1 MQNNV
6 EELWDS
12 KERCY
17 ETSLECAKKLKNS
30 FAKVGAYSSEQK
42 FIHGDPKGVI
52 QWIGEEA
59 EAFDE
64 ILSDRGDF
72 CAFAGARGAAVIL
85 EYASCEHV
93 KAAAQP
99 ESIFSADDTKD
110 PSVEASLLGGRFYSD
125 VWMKG
130 GREMVDEAIKKS
142 EKESHDA
149 REEAKRAKEAAEHA
163 RIISTFI

>member
-1 MQNNV
+1 MH
-6 EELWDS
+6 EED
-12 KERCY
+12 E
-17 ETSLECAKKLKNS
+17 NS
-30 FAKVGAYSSEQK
+30 FIRVGAYSSEQK
-42 FIHGDPKGVI
+42 FIRGDPKGVI

-72 CAFAGARGAAVIL
+72 CAFAGARGVTAIL
-85 EYASCEHV
+85 EKAGCEHV
-93 KAAAQP
+93 KVAAQP
-99 ESIFSADDTKD
+99 KSIFSANDTKD

-130 GREMVDEAIKKS
+130 GREMADEAIKKN

-149 REEAKRAKEAAEHA
+149 REEAKQAEEADECAM
-163 RIISTFI
+163 IIGTFI